1 KQVGTPILAI
11 STEHAQI
18 SEELQV
24 YLYTRQLVPFESAI
38 TRVEQVSDKEVSYE
52 YDEEAYK
59 TQLRTLLDGMRDE
72 IEKRKE
78 DHMKRNLRR
87 AETNPLS
94 ASSGHAS
101 GGRKLKRAPSSNATA
116 AVSSSNTL
124 AIDSMK
130 FDERSLELSA
140 FDTPN
145 YNHVYDSNGSSV
157 HELGPDDAPSLPL
170 VIGNSRR
177 RGVHATHGSSRSIGS
192 GSTARGMR
200 LNRQYDYNGSN
211 LSMVSSTSSSNSLS
225 EDDGVSD
232 SIVLDTGGYY
242 FHRSQPA
249 STPAISERAEDP
261 SDSIVEDFQELATA
275 TASGEQFVFICHG
288 DAHQRFVRK
297 LCVELCREGGLRCY
311 VDRRHLVPLVSAIA
325 EDREEAAPASAS
337 KRAKRGLP
345 SRDEDMSM
353 RIHEAK
359 EAILK
364 CSAFVVLLSDKT
376 LGSEL
381 VKDQLAFAEDK
392 GKKILPVVVNRMAFG
407 LDMKYSLAR
416 SEFFHFFT
424 KGDMMGFHQ
433 SLRHLLDALREE
445 VYGISIGYSNS
456 LGGRLAGGSS
466 AANDAPRDLPLRG
479 GFADLRDSFA
489 SVGGGLNA
497 SFQTSGSVR
506 RRRLSSHS
514 FNFNTPSARG
524 DASNFGLPPTRL
536 SQSFLEPPTTRSV
549 ASDMSLS
556 QSMIG
561 SFSTLIGRIT
571 DDLDEE
577 DEDLSYEG
585 IQDDDGDSDDGGE
598 DAQRSGLPPPL
609 PPPRQRPLLG
619 VLSSDGSFEAR
630 QQGSAS
636 SISMLELVDSNEA
649 INVSVDAML
658 GDRTPTRH

>member
-1 KQVGTPILAI
+1 
-11 STEHAQI
+11 
-18 SEELQV
+18 
-24 YLYTRQLVPFESAI
+24 
-38 TRVEQVSDKEVSYE
+38 
-52 YDEEAYK
+52 
-59 TQLRTLLDGMRDE
+59 
-72 IEKRKE
+72 
-78 DHMKRNLRR
+78 
-87 AETNPLS
+87 
-94 ASSGHAS
+94 
-101 GGRKLKRAPSSNATA
+101 
-116 AVSSSNTL
+116 
-124 AIDSMK
+124 
-130 FDERSLELSA
+130 
-140 FDTPN
+140 
-145 YNHVYDSNGSSV
+145 
-157 HELGPDDAPSLPL
+157 
-170 VIGNSRR
+170 
-177 RGVHATHGSSRSIGS
+177 
-192 GSTARGMR
+192 
-200 LNRQYDYNGSN
+200 
-211 LSMVSSTSSSNSLS
+211 
-225 EDDGVSD
+225 
-232 SIVLDTGGYY
+232 
-242 FHRSQPA
+242 
-249 STPAISERAEDP
+249 
-261 SDSIVEDFQELATA
+261 
-275 TASGEQFVFICHG
+275 
-288 DAHQRFVRK
+288 AHQRFVRK

-325 EDREEAAPASAS
+325 EDREEAAPASANR
-337 KRAKRGLP
+337 RAKRGLP

-376 LGSEL
+376 LASEL

-456 LGGRLAGGSS
+456 MSLSSRLAGGSS
-466 AANDAPRDLPLRG
+466 AVDDAPRDLPLRG

-497 SFQTSGSVR
+497 SFQTNGSVR

-514 FNFNTPSARG
+514 FNFNTPSVRG

-536 SQSFLEPPTTRSV
+536 SQSFLEPSTTSRSV

-577 DEDLSYEG
+577 DEGLSYEG
-585 IQDDDGDSDDGGE
+585 IQDDDGDSDDDGE
-598 DAQRSGLPPPL
+598 EAQRSGLLLPPPL

-619 VLSSDGSFEAR
+619 VLSNDGSFEAR
-630 QQGSAS
+630 QQDSAS

-658 GDRTPTRH
+658 GDRPPARD